1 MNCRDIEPLL
11 LAERDSVLTNDQ
23 HASLE
28 RHVAV
33 CPSCQQLRARL
44 REATAAFQADVAS
57 VKVPDADAEWHTLR
71 AQLHGKEAKPAKTRP
86 LAPVIWFGSSLAAAA
101 ALAFVFFGASPRP
114 VQPVAAPQQV
124 AAASQVASA
133 PPVAQAEYVEAGDSA
148 ASTMV
153 YVDKDSGWLVVWA
166 ANTAQKSSG

>member
-28 RHVAV
+28 RHVADCV
-33 CPSCQQLRARL
+33 SCQQLRARL
-44 REATAAFQADVAS
+44 NEALDAFRTDTANVA
-57 VKVPDADAEWHTLR
+57 VPDADAEWHTLR
-71 AQLHGKEAKPAKTRP
+71 AQLHGTAAKPAKPRP

-101 ALAFVFFGASPRP
+101 ALAFVFFSGPR
-114 VQPVAAPQQV
+114 QPAPTAAPT
-124 AAASQVASA
+124 
-133 PPVAQAEYVEAGDSA
+133 PDIAQAEFVEAGDSN

-166 ANTAQKSSG
+166 ANTAPKTSG